1 MTENTQRDDL
11 QDLSPLGVAREEVV
25 HLKVHPPEDI
35 LTGIMILTDFPRE
48 RDVPREEGLLEN
60 RQRIKEDIIRFQE
73 I

>member
-11 QDLSPLGVAREEVV
+11 QGLSPLGVAREEAV

-35 LTGIMILTDFPRE
+35 QTEIMILTDPPRE
-48 RDVPREEGLLEN
+48 GDGPQEKGLPGNL
-60 RQRIKEDIIRFQE
+60 QRIKEKIIRFQE